1 MKQPQPLYFSD
12 CGALLDD
19 IEPFTKELIVTVDT
33 MKEAM
38 VNEKKILE
46 GTAVPEYGKAEWE
59 IPKIDRADVNEL
71 SETKQEEKQWT
82 PPSLNGCSTVDP
94 ALTSTIELNNS
105 SSSVVICT
113 QNCLTI
119 PCTNSC
125 CVTSMPPCKGTSD
138 VCGCATE
145 PSSAS

>member
-1 MKQPQPLYFSD
+1 MKPPQPLYFTD

-38 VNEKKILE
+38 VKEAKILE

-59 IPKIDRADVNEL
+59 IPKIDRPDVNEL
-71 SETKQEEKQWT
+71 SDTKQEEKQWT

-125 CVTSMPPCKGTSD
+125 CVTSMLQCKGTSD
-138 VCGCATE
+138 GCGCATE

>member
-1 MKQPQPLYFSD
+1 MKQPQPLYFTD

-19 IEPFTKELIVTVDT
+19 IEPFTTELAVTVDT
-33 MKEAM
+33 MKEAL
-38 VNEKKILE
+38 VKETKILE

-59 IPKIDRADVNEL
+59 VPKIPGTNEL
-71 SETKQEEKQWT
+71 SETKQEDTQWT

-94 ALTSTIELNNS
+94 ALTSTIELNSS
-105 SSSVVICT
+105 SSSVVVCT
-113 QNCLTI
+113 QTCLTN

-125 CVTSMPPCKGTSD
+125 CVTSTLPCKGTSD